1 MSEQTP
7 ADSVPSP
14 EERLAA
20 VLTSPEEISDKPET
34 EADSQPDVETDEVE
48 ADGEETVVEDEVE
61 ADTEASDEA
70 EDGQAEDEEGEA
82 DTEEASDDDTGSEP
96 ATVEIDGEQLSLE
109 EVKLGYLRQSDYT
122 RKTQAVAEQR
132 KAAEEERQY
141 YASALNS
148 ILTSVGADIQRFQ
161 NVDWERAAAEN
172 PEQYAQAKA
181 AYEQSLQLFN
191 GLKANTEDFVSR
203 TKQAQEAALKAQAKE
218 SVAILKTTIPGWNND
233 LYAQIGE
240 YAQRELGFKP
250 EEFNNI
256 ADHRAIQSIW
266 KAMQYDRGRKV
277 ATEKTVK
284 VAPTKTLSN
293 KKGTGSK
300 VVENRKRN
308 EQARQRLRETGKVDD
323 AVALLVNRM
332 R

>member
-1 MSEQTP
+1 MTEQTP
-7 ADSVPSP
+7 ADSAPSV

-20 VLTSPEEISDKPET
+20 VLSSPEESDTPEP
-34 EADSQPDVETDEVE
+34 EADDQPDEGDE
-48 ADGEETVVEDEVE
+48 VVEDEGE
-61 ADTEASDEA
+61 ADTPDAEEA

-82 DTEEASDDDTGSEP
+82 DTEEESDDDSGDDDKSEQL
-96 ATVEIDGEQLSLE
+96 VEIDGEQLTLE

-141 YASALNS
+141 YASTLNS
-148 ILTSVGADIQRFQ
+148 ILTSVGADIQRFEG
-161 NVDWERAAAEN
+161 VDWERAAVEN
-172 PEQYAQAKA
+172 PEQYRQAKQ

-191 GLKANTEDFVSR
+191 GVRQQTEDFVAR
-203 TKQAQEAALKAQAKE
+203 TKQAQEQALAAQAKE
-218 SVAILKTTIPGWNND
+218 SVAILKTTIPGWNNE

-240 YAQRELGFKP
+240 YAQKELGFKP
-250 EEFNNI
+250 DEFNNI

-277 ATEKTVK
+277 ATEKKVK
-284 VAPTKTLSN
+284 VAPTRTLSD
-293 KKGTGSK
+293 KKAAEAK
-300 VVENRKRN
+300 IVHNRKQNQKQR
-308 EQARQRLRETGKVDD
+308 ERLRETGKVDD
-323 AVALLVNRM
+323 AVALLANRL

>member
-1 MSEQTP
+1 MTEQTP
-7 ADSVPSP
+7 ADSAPSV

-20 VLTSPEEISDKPET
+20 VLSSPEESDTPEPG
-34 EADSQPDVETDEVE
+34 ADDQP
-48 ADGEETVVEDEVE
+48 EEGDAVVEDEVE
-61 ADTEASDEA
+61 ADTPESEEA

-82 DTEEASDDDTGSEP
+82 DTEEESDDDSGDDDKPEQL
-96 ATVEIDGEQLSLE
+96 VEIDGEQLTLE

-141 YASALNS
+141 YASTLNS
-148 ILTSVGADIQRFQ
+148 LLTAVGADVQRFES
-161 NVDWERAAAEN
+161 VDWERAAVEN
-172 PEQYAQAKA
+172 PDQYRQAKA
-181 AYEQSLQLFN
+181 AYEQSMQLFH
-191 GLKANTEDFVSR
+191 GIRGQTEDFVKR
-203 TKQAQEAALKAQAKE
+203 AKEAQDAALAAQAKE

-240 YAQRELGFKP
+240 YAQKELGFKLD
-250 EEFNNI
+250 EFNQI
-256 ADHRAIQSIW
+256 ADHRAIKSIW

-284 VAPTKTLSN
+284 VAPTRTLSD
-293 KKGTGSK
+293 KKAAEAKIVT
-300 VVENRKRN
+300 NRKQN
-308 EQARQRLRETGKVDD
+308 TKARERLRETGKIDD
-323 AVALLVNRM
+323 AIGLLANRL

>member
-1 MSEQTP
+1 MTEQTP
-7 ADSVPSP
+7 ADSAPSV

-20 VLTSPEEISDKPET
+20 VLSSPEESDTPEP
-34 EADSQPDVETDEVE
+34 EADDQP
-48 ADGEETVVEDEVE
+48 EEGDAVVEDEVE
-61 ADTEASDEA
+61 ADTETSDEA

-82 DTEEASDDDTGSEP
+82 DTEEESDGDDDGDKPEQLI
-96 ATVEIDGEQLSLE
+96 EIDGEQLTLE

-141 YASALNS
+141 YASTLNS
-148 ILTSVGADIQRFQ
+148 LLTAVGADVQRFEG
-161 NVDWERAAAEN
+161 VDWERAAVEN
-172 PEQYAQAKA
+172 PEQYRQAKA
-181 AYEQSLQLFN
+181 AYEQSMQLFH
-191 GLKANTEDFVSR
+191 GIRGQTEDFVKR
-203 TKQAQEAALKAQAKE
+203 AKEAQEAALAAQAKE

-240 YAQRELGFKP
+240 YAQKELGFKLD
-250 EEFNNI
+250 EFNQI
-256 ADHRAIQSIW
+256 ADHRAIKSIW

-284 VAPTKTLSN
+284 VAPTRTLSD
-293 KKGTGSK
+293 KKAAEAKIVT
-300 VVENRKRN
+300 NRKQNQKQR
-308 EQARQRLRETGKVDD
+308 ERLRETGKIDD
-323 AVALLVNRM
+323 AIGLLANRL